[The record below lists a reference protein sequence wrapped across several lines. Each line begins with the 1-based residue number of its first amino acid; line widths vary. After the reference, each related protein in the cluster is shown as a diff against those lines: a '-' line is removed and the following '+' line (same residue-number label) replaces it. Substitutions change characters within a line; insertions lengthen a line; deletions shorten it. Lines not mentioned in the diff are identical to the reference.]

1 MYFQELFAEALREP
15 FTAIAYHVSRH
26 LAASY
31 PDRAMLEG
39 SDCDFNKLFDFARAG
54 LCRLRPD
61 EAIHNQVAV
70 RWESEKG
77 IIEYPRNAWFEVDWD
92 DETLDVV
99 VMDWGYGCVPYHWIL
114 ADSLDLARRFYAAV
128 CEYRSEVRDELMV
141 FEGGYWA
148 QSGKLLR
155 QIGGTTFDNLILPEK
170 LRREIRADVDRFFGA
185 REAYERYGVPWKRG
199 LLFVGPPGNGKTH
212 AIKALINETGR
223 PCLYI
228 KTFESEDWT
237 EETGIRRVF
246 ERARAC
252 SPCLLVL
259 EDLDSLVSADNRS
272 FFLNELDG
280 FAANVGILTIATTNH
295 PAKLDPAILD
305 RPSRFDR
312 KYHFGL
318 PELPE
323 RLAYIERW
331 NGSLEP
337 EARLMPEGGIRGRR
351 ADRRVF
357 IRLSQGAVPVL
368 TDGLGR
374 RARFEDHGRGPART
388 GRVAPRPDE
397 DDRRGGREVM
407 RGLVAKLERGAPP
420 RRSRAPKGHSP
431 FGAASRNWNE
441 MSRDWIPR
449 RGPRG

>member
-1 MYFQELFAEALREP
+1 MYFQELFAEALQEP

-39 SDCDFNKLFDFARAG
+39 SDCDFNKLFDFAQAG
-54 LCRLRPD
+54 RCLLRRD
-61 EAIHNQVAV
+61 ESIHNQVAV
-70 RWESEKG
+70 YWETEKG
-77 IIEYPRNAWFEVDWD
+77 IIEYPRNAWFEAEWE

-99 VMDWGYGCVPYHWIL
+99 VMDWGYGCVPYHWIM
-114 ADSLDLARRFYAAV
+114 AGSLDLARRFYAAV
-128 CEYRSEVRDELMV
+128 CDYKPAVREELMV
-141 FEGGYWA
+141 FNGGSWTD
-148 QSGKLLR
+148 SGKLLR
-155 QIGGTTFDNLILPEK
+155 QIGGTTFENLILPEK
-170 LRREIRADVDRFFGA
+170 LRREIRADVGRFFAA
-185 REAYERYGVPWKRG
+185 RETYERYGVPWKRG
-199 LLFVGPPGNGKTH
+199 LLLVGPPGNGKTH

-223 PCLYI
+223 PCLYV

-295 PAKLDPAILD
+295 PGKLDPAILD

-318 PELPE
+318 PEPTE

-331 NGSLEP
+331 NRALET
-337 EARLMPEGGIRGRR
+337 EARLTPEGETEAAGRTEGFSF
-351 ADRRVF
+351 AYLKELF
-357 IRLSQGAVPVL
+357 LSSLMVW
-368 TDGLGR
+368 
-374 RARFEDHGRGPART
+374 
-388 GRVAPRPDE
+388 VAAPDPE
-397 DDRRGGREVM
+397 GMDSI
-407 RGLVAKLERGAPP
+407 LLEQVESLRDQM
-420 RRSRAPKGHSP
+420 KT
-431 FGAASRNWNE
+431 AAE
-441 MSRDWIPR
+441 ACEK
-449 RGPRG
+449 